1 MAINESDAFKIYDAL
16 KAGQIPD
23 EMKPRAVSFLS
34 AYRSENVKKMQDI
47 FTNLQTLDKE
57 DGSFITADRF
67 SPGLGDQMRKREANI
82 LWLANRYNRPTTE
95 VRGKYDVFKADASTI
110 WNAGTL
116 DDEAFFNKASEQV
129 GIQKKK
135 IDILNSAQEA
145 SFKSAVSL
153 GDEVADFAAWQASI
167 KDPEAFSDD
176 AKNAWD
182 DAKQKTL
189 DRLGADGLGLADRI
203 VRTLRHEQGISTEP
217 DAWINQTVEMLTQLK
232 VTDPDKYDLVKSV
245 AIAKGEKSEK
255 PQSDIAAGAIESFA
269 RTSADI
275 IAGTPRYLTKIGA
288 EGAALLAKSGITNA
302 ENPELLA
309 ARATAKPEV
318 IDDLKDIARG
328 VIDPIESRR
337 KGWAKHAENTV
348 YSIAGS
354 LPTLASVY
362 IPGGQGALTG
372 MFANESYEYF
382 RRAGWSGPDAL
393 IASFGSGRI
402 QAAAETASEVI
413 GKIPWFAQWMSKYG
427 VQPGM
432 SFVKNWLTRTTVRGG
447 VETAEEVFQQATSPA
462 IQELLSSAIDN
473 IPDLPEGQKL
483 KDVMLELAKQEN
495 AIPLLLTSLS
505 LGAVGASVSTTN
517 DIAIAAA
524 ITRNPRLLRAVMSE
538 ADARKIEQEQ
548 DPAVRSEMIK
558 KAWVAT
564 PKEQIISNIQK
575 IVNEDGKAVEQS
587 KSVLAEA
594 EQMQMIPKI
603 RRDDQGWKVEKNGQM
618 VRVAS
623 REAAVKMAYSS
634 LDDYAKTMHE
644 NMAVVADDLIGKKEA
659 IEISTKAQTLEDEI
673 REGRL
678 SPVEA
683 AQRAELSAKMSGM
696 TPEQAQ
702 KARWLV
708 MGKNNIETIDNVRTA
723 VSRIFGGANV
733 ITVMHEH
740 AHGRFAVAL
749 RDGYVTHDEGV
760 SWVRLAEGATGLEF
774 LPTKD
779 DSQVTPTMLDEAIVE
794 VISADNVGRRK
805 EDTRFTP
812 GAISRGIAA
821 SLRLN
826 KRNVIGERQ
835 KGKMTD
841 EGLSKYK
848 AFMDSYREFWG
859 VVLRNAKALQK
870 ARKEG
875 KLGDNYQD
883 FLDKVMNVDM
893 STQQEAMTA
902 KEAVDIVEG
911 NPALS
916 IRRATEMAS
925 EMRND
930 PAMIRKIDKWNAD
943 RAKLGKNLEEADDE
957 FFNVFW
963 PELMKASG
971 QRLKPSMRNINEAAS
986 RASEDIIQW
995 LKENPKYLNYYAED
1009 WQTTRDVLNIV
1020 FDNFTNDE
1028 FTGFRLITGLTSP
1041 ATPLRGNLADAVQV
1055 MNLWKTKG
1063 NLDELELEISEKG
1076 NRKVKDGGPFKLQS
1090 NTGANKIF
1098 TLKVIEDLFSKFG
1111 SWDSVN
1117 QFLQEPVSSKEL
1129 HAFKKQMGYAA
1140 GVAKIGQIERVVKE
1154 ATGQE
1159 DLIPRMFIFGPKVG
1173 AYTLNA
1179 VGDSRYTTTDI
1190 WESRFIRSYFPEM
1203 FKAGTGLPT
1212 GDMEHEIFQ
1221 SFASAFKTKI
1231 ESLMGENF
1239 EPSALQAVRW
1249 FYMIFKTREAG
1260 YAYGNTA
1267 GTISDYAKLA
1277 AEQYLGFTFVDN
1289 QSGRSGVAGSQA
1301 GIKNIPSERGVVQ
1314 GENLAGVSGVPQVSG
1329 TTEERFSLRQ
1339 RGGMG
1344 GDIGGLSAQGSQ
1356 DIKSKVTPLEGL
1368 PSKIKVDG
1376 IYVTFGPFEKA
1387 RLAAEKY
1394 VKDVGLD
1401 YRPPTKYVKVD
1412 EKRASRIA
1420 KAYDEMQHDPNDP
1433 AVKASYEALAKET
1446 LAQYE
1451 ALKSTGISIE
1461 PIQGKDPYGNP
1472 RNAIIDVIE
1481 NNHLWFTPT
1490 TGAFGGS
1497 ASASIDVSGNPLLA
1511 ETGETI
1517 NGYKMLVNDVFRI
1530 VHDYFGHIKEGVGFR
1545 ADGEENAWMSHAVM
1559 YSDLARPAM
1568 TTETRGQNSWVN
1580 FGPFGEFNKT
1590 ASAEETQYA
1599 PQKTG
1604 LLPNWVMEEGLDEA
1618 FVTTGNST
1626 TSYSLAN
1633 RSLVSV
1639 AEDIIA
1645 AKMAKPEYKERF
1657 YSEARTRLANIR
1669 AKQGDVIPNEATKR
1683 DRQMAALRTLD
1694 AILAAF
1700 PPEIRGKVGG
1710 FVRMA
1715 DMRTDKARQ
1724 KELDHRL
1731 NILERYVENDAKK
1744 YYGEK
1749 MDKLIERARPKK
1761 EAGKKPKGKLGAD
1774 VHDLF
1779 DTIEQAMEWTSEKAD
1794 AHAEALESVIAGG
1807 TLTPEQEA
1815 HDMLEAQ
1822 AVRLVAGWK
1831 DAQSAQRE
1839 AAVKELTAVYENAY
1853 IEAKK
1858 LVILKRQLRDK
1869 QRSELI
1875 VATGKEG
1882 KASERDDR
1890 EIKDAGTGFLF
1901 KSRSGF
1907 LTFKQVMRWAFGDLP
1922 IAKSIAERERI
1933 ASNTMEDSIESKMN
1947 GIESL
1952 FKFLA
1957 GSTYKGEQLRW
1968 EMSQKSIEVDG
1979 RKLSQFEAIAATM
1992 MWMQEDGRRHMIGNL
2007 DETGK
2012 LISKWHYNQKF
2023 VDAIEAKLSNE
2034 AKAVRTFLLNE
2045 YAQEW
2050 QSLNGVY
2057 SKLNGINLPNIPL
2070 YSPITVTPIQVKGNQ
2085 MIDPVTGSV
2094 MSGASTTPGSLKS
2107 RSGKIAEPVFRDALK
2122 TYIAHTKQIEHWK
2135 AYAELL
2141 EDSRAL
2147 FGDRNVL
2154 NAIEAASG
2162 LNGKSVIGGWIDYFA
2177 EGGNRE
2183 AAAFLEFSQ
2192 GVDRITSRAAGM
2204 ALIGRIGTIFIQA
2217 TQLAAAAAK
2226 IPFGAYTVRL
2236 GKLFAGQLD
2245 YSAAFN
2251 SAFIQRRIK
2260 QQPPLVQEAM
2270 KGLLAKKPSK
2280 VKQAQ
2285 RELGKLISGADGL
2298 FTAGTFAIVY
2308 DYNLK
2313 QAKNMGLNAQAADDY
2328 AMKIT
2333 EQIVDEIAQP
2343 TRPGARSLLEN
2354 RLTGWGAR
2362 LAWAFASESRKNLG
2376 LMLAE
2381 SQDGI
2386 TNSRFARAA
2395 FYVVILNSI
2404 ASWIIR
2410 SAWNDAKDKE
2420 DDELFDERNWNL
2432 NRLAITVGTD
2442 WAKGV
2447 PLFGDML
2454 QAGAFAVAG
2463 EYQPEGN
2470 LLSGASRG
2478 VKAGL
2483 KLAERLNEDGVVDGL
2498 LSTDTVNDAD
2508 LILSAMGLT
2517 NDNIAAAASIAH
2529 LLKDVTKIV
2538 GN

>member
-95 VRGKYDVFKADASTI
+95 VRGKYDVFKADASSI

-203 VRTLRHEQGISTEP
+203 VRTLRHEQGVSTEP

-232 VTDPDKYDLVKSV
+232 ITDPDKYDLVKSV

-348 YSIAGS
+348 YSIAGT
-354 LPTLASVY
+354 LPTMFSAY
-362 IPGGQGALTG
+362 IPGGQVALTG
-372 MFANESYEYF
+372 MFANESYEDF

-447 VETAEEVFQQATSPA
+447 VETAEEVFQQATSPT

-644 NMAVVADDLIGKKEA
+644 SMAVVADDLIGKKEA

-779 DSQVTPTMLDEAIVE
+779 DAQVTPTMLDEAIVE

-916 IRRATEMAS
+916 IRRNVESKPITQDVVNQSEDASTEPGTLAPES
-925 EMRND
+925 PVKDLPTEGEEIPWTEETSFSISPSFLPTVYPPFTEEIKNEILKD
-930 PAMIRKIDKWNAD
+930 TDTIAAIFIDRMKVGEFAGIPLQGGMFYPSIVENLKAGVVWAFNAD
-943 RAKLGKNLEEADDE
+943 NIARGVARRAAQNGGYMKLVLMQEG
-957 FFNVFW
+957 NVIGNKTFATIW
-963 PELMKASG
+963 FKL
-971 QRLKPSMRNINEAAS
+971 LNEAISNKRITKTAALAELNRVREKYAKHPKS
-986 RASEDIIQW
+986 NIATGHTKAWKSIDEAMDTIIGMPQKKRGATYFQKSKNKKTGVIDYQS
-995 LKENPKYLNYYAED
+995 LLAQKMSKAGFPDAIEIVDSIEEPSFKGVPTGAVVGIIRFDALNENE
-1009 WQTTRDVLNIV
+1009 
-1020 FDNFTNDE
+1020 
-1028 FTGFRLITGLTSP
+1028 
-1041 ATPLRGNLADAVQV
+1041 AVQTAAEAGV
-1055 MNLWKTKG
+1055 PEHLSYKYVLKG
-1063 NLDELELEISEKG
+1063 KPVA
-1076 NRKVKDGGPFKLQS
+1076 RMMKH
-1090 NTGANKIF
+1090 
-1098 TLKVIEDLFSKFG
+1098 KVIDETFPDVAGEMLTQQNTNF
-1111 SWDSVN
+1111 
-1117 QFLQEPVSSKEL
+1117 PVSESLAYSLAPVTPSQDAEYLAAVEAGDTEKAQRMVDE
-1129 HAFKKQMGYAA
+1129 AAKAA
-1140 GVAKIGQIERVVKE
+1140 GYDSSDRLWHASQ
-1154 ATGQE
+1154 
-1159 DLIPRMFIFGPKVG
+1159 FGEF
-1173 AYTLNA
+1173 YTFKPWSHFGTKKAAQDVWKNWKK
-1179 VGDSRYTTTDI
+1179 DI
-1190 WESRFIRSYFPEM
+1190 WEDIHPGVAPKHSLRAFYIAKKGARQLTEDDGPVSVEDWRAVAQESYP
-1203 FKAGTGLPT
+1203 
-1212 GDMEHEIFQ
+1212 
-1221 SFASAFKTKI
+1221 
-1231 ESLMGENF
+1231 GE
-1239 EPSALQAVRW
+1239 PLADVY
-1249 FYMIFKTREAG
+1249 FYR
-1260 YAYGNTA
+1260 N
-1267 GTISDYAKLA
+1267 A
-1277 AEQYLGFTFVDN
+1277 AED
-1289 QSGRSGVAGSQA
+1289 AGSTSWIVVNQA
-1301 GIKNIPSERGVVQ
+1301 SVKSADPVTYDKNGNVIPLSQ
-1314 GENLAGVSGVPQVSG
+1314 
-1329 TTEERFSLRQ
+1329 RFNPESP
-1339 RGGMG
+1339 
-1344 GDIGGLSAQGSQ
+1344 DI
-1356 DIKSKVTPLEGL
+1356 
-1368 PSKIKVDG
+1368 
-1376 IYVTFGPFEKA
+1376 
-1387 RLAAEKY
+1387 R
-1394 VKDVGLD
+1394 
-1401 YRPPTKYVKVD
+1401 
-1412 EKRASRIA
+1412 
-1420 KAYDEMQHDPNDP
+1420 
-1433 AVKASYEALAKET
+1433 
-1446 LAQYE
+1446 
-1451 ALKSTGISIE
+1451 
-1461 PIQGKDPYGNP
+1461 
-1472 RNAIIDVIE
+1472 
-1481 NNHLWFTPT
+1481 
-1490 TGAFGGS
+1490 
-1497 ASASIDVSGNPLLA
+1497 
-1511 ETGETI
+1511 
-1517 NGYKMLVNDVFRI
+1517 
-1530 VHDYFGHIKEGVGFR
+1530 
-1545 ADGEENAWMSHAVM
+1545 
-1559 YSDLARPAM
+1559 
-1568 TTETRGQNSWVN
+1568 
-1580 FGPFGEFNKT
+1580 
-1590 ASAEETQYA
+1590 
-1599 PQKTG
+1599 
-1604 LLPNWVMEEGLDEA
+1604 
-1618 FVTTGNST
+1618 
-1626 TSYSLAN
+1626 YSLAN

-1779 DTIEQAMEWTSEKAD
+1779 DIIEQAMEWTAEKAD

-1933 ASNTMEDSIESKMN
+1933 ASNTMEDSIQSKMD

-2012 LISKWHYNQKF
+2012 PVSKWHYNQKF

-2070 YSPITVTPIQVKGNQ
+2070 YSPITVTPIQAKGNQ

-2204 ALIGRIGTIFIQA
+2204 ALIGRIGTIFVQA

-2308 DYNLK
+2308 DYHLK

-2395 FYVVILNSI
+2395 FYVVILNSL

-2442 WAKGV
+2442 WTKGV

-2470 LLSGASRG
+2470 LLSGAGRG